1 MRLVRLSEKTPM
13 ILKYKLSSFFIIL
26 VVLSHNVFAYKKLPP
41 KFFIDYELFQFIK
54 LRNVDIEKTQ
64 ISSGEIKLNFERKN
78 KNYDLN
84 IKLTTK
90 KFLKLYGDKVLDSQG
105 SIHKKG
111 LSFNT
116 FVLKDLKKPKKNI
129 RVLYS
134 KKKERVLIEYKKQI
148 TEKQNIENLLDIPSL
163 ILQFHF
169 EKSKPKYTFDFI
181 DGKKIRKVIYQ
192 KIKDE
197 KITIDNNIYMTE
209 LYEGTVP
216 LVKNS
221 EHFVWLSKENYRIP
235 IKIRFK
241 MKGGL
246 MIDKKIKRSNLVLKN

>member
-1 MRLVRLSEKTPM
+1 MRLVRLSEKTSM

-26 VVLSHNVFAYKKLPP
+26 VFLSHNIFAYKKLPP

-54 LRNVDIEKTQ
+54 LRNVEIEKTQ
-64 ISSGEIKLNFERKN
+64 ISSGEIKLKFESKN

-84 IKLTTK
+84 IQLITK
-90 KFLKLYGDKVLDSQG
+90 KFLKLYGDKVLESQG
-105 SIHKKG
+105 SIDKKG
-111 LSFNT
+111 LLFDT

-129 RVLYS
+129 RVLYNR
-134 KKKERVLIEYKKQI
+134 KKERVLIEYKKQI
-148 TEKQNIENLLDIPSL
+148 TEKQNIEKLLDIPSL

-169 EKSKPKYTFDFI
+169 EKSKPQYTFDFI
-181 DGKKIRKVIYQ
+181 EGRKIRKVIYK

-197 KITIDNNIYMTE
+197 KITIDSNVYMTE
-209 LYEGTVP
+209 LYEGSVP
-216 LVKNS
+216 FVKNS

-241 MKGGL
+241 IKGGL
-246 MIDKKIKRSNLVLKN
+246 MIDKKIKRTNLVWKN